1 MIKEIEVFAKNIID
15 SGGEFYT
22 LKTCTQGKLV
32 KTVTHYT
39 VKWHEFNEVRYQV
52 FNKDGKRVFV
62 SPEYSTAL
70 QVYEKLFNGEEV

>member
-22 LKTCTQGKLV
+22 LETCTRGKLV

-39 VKWHEFNEVRYQV
+39 VKWHEFNEVRFQV
-52 FNKDGKRVFV
+52 FNAEGKRVFV
-62 SPEYSTAL
+62 STEYITAL
-70 QVYEKLFNGEEV
+70 NYYRNNIKEG